1 LDVSLIILAGG
12 KSTRLGR
19 NKVVEKIGNLSLL
32 ERVVS
37 ILSVFNHEMII
48 VIGKDSSLPQIT
60 NNPGLKTVRD
70 IYPGKGS
77 LGGLY
82 TGLVFSESQYNF
94 VVGCDMPLLNL
105 DLIRYMLSITEGAD
119 AVVPKMINNVLE
131 PLHAIYSKSCI
142 DKIELLLEQNRLSIL
157 DLYPMVKVRYVEYFE
172 IDRFDSRHL
181 SFFNIN
187 TENDLQTGKEMI
199 IKKDLTSD

>member
-1 LDVSLIILAGG
+1 LDVSFIILAGG

-37 ILSVFNHEMII
+37 SLSVFNQELVI
-48 VIGKDSSLPQIT
+48 VISKDSSLPQLT
-60 NNPGLKTVRD
+60 KFPGLKIVKD

-77 LGGLY
+77 LGGVY
-82 TGLVFSESQYNF
+82 TGLVLSESQYNF
-94 VVGCDMPLLNL
+94 VTGCDMPFLNL
-105 DLIRYMLSITEGAD
+105 DLIRYMTGLTGSFD
-119 AVVPKMINNVLE
+119 AIVPKTVENALE

-142 DKIELLLEQNRLSIL
+142 SKIDLLLGKNRLSIL
-157 DLYPMVKVRYVEYFE
+157 DLFPMVKVRYVEYSE
-172 IDRFDSRHL
+172 INRFDKTNL

-187 TENDLQTGKEMI
+187 TEDDLKTGK
-199 IKKDLTSD
+199 DLILKEELKGD